1 MGATASVQLWTWQ
14 QLAEHAE
21 AAKQPPVVLAA
32 IRRQKIDA
40 ASALEMDREEVDKFK
55 PPLKRLDKLKVL
67 AAIGQL
73 SAFTSRADKARARL
87 AQLAKDEF
95 GGVREMFG
103 LVPGAGDP
111 EPGRTFRPGLDLRG
125 RKQMSLAWF
134 KRALER
140 EKLHGKFP
148 YEEQEMI
155 FRAIHADAT
164 EMMFFSQ
171 TVLVT
176 ELVDWLEKS
185 DPKFQYVGADYV
197 EPPELKAVT
206 REAPRVDGDNLRAP
220 EPEDSLGEGQFGTV
234 VSKTMWEQTW
244 CKKMKVALKRAA
256 TWAAGQAEDVAP
268 AELFASQGRP
278 NPFLLRMHGVASV
291 GGQVNVIMELGRCS
305 LADQIETGLYKGNR
319 LEAVRAARDIWLGLE
334 HLHTVLGTPHL
345 ALHPNNIVLA
355 RSSAKR
361 ASDDVASALLHAR
374 TGSGRLK
381 LTDVAIEHCKLTDYG
396 GGVVKAAR
404 RATEGSH
411 YAAPELTAVASEIS
425 LQVYHAARAQKL
437 AKSQSWRR
445 ALHYRHL
452 LAAPERCDAWSYG
465 SVLVELLSGKAPSHA
480 PPSAPPLP
488 GRASVSSPELL
499 DLAQQCLTVDPAAR
513 PRFDDTLAEQLD
525 RKLVKAAVAAPAAAA
540 SATDR
545 AARAEAAL
553 AKVESTF
560 DVDVCC
566 CLGKI
571 IGVSEHHP

>member
-32 IRRQKIDA
+32 IRRQKIGA
-40 ASALEMDREEVDKFK
+40 ADALEMDREEVDKFK
-55 PPLKRLDKLKVL
+55 PPLKKLDRLKVL

-103 LVPGAGDP
+103 LPGAGDARARADVPRGPRP
-111 EPGRTFRPGLDLRG
+111 EGTEADVPGLV
-125 RKQMSLAWF
+125 QA
-134 KRALER
+134 RA
-140 EKLHGKFP
+140 
-148 YEEQEMI
+148 
-155 FRAIHADAT
+155 RA
-164 EMMFFSQ
+164 
-171 TVLVT
+171 
-176 ELVDWLEKS
+176 
-185 DPKFQYVGADYV
+185 
-197 EPPELKAVT
+197 
-206 REAPRVDGDNLRAP
+206 REAPREVPLRGAGDDLQGDPRRRDGDDVLLPDGPRHGARGLAREERPEVPVRRRRLRRAARAQGRDEGGAARRRRQP
-220 EPEDSLGEGQFGTV
+220 QGPRAEDSLGEGQFGTV

-305 LADQIETGLYKGNR
+305 LADHETGLYKGNR

-396 GGVVKAAR
+396 GGVAKAAR
-404 RATEGSH
+404 RAKEGSH

-425 LQVYHAARAQKL
+425 LQVYHAARRR
-437 AKSQSWRR
+437 SSPSRSRGDGPCTTGTSWRR
-445 ALHYRHL
+445 PSGATRGPT
-452 LAAPERCDAWSYG
+452 AAC
-465 SVLVELLSGKAPSHA
+465 
-480 PPSAPPLP
+480 
-488 GRASVSSPELL
+488 SS
-499 DLAQQCLTVDPAAR
+499 
-513 PRFDDTLAEQLD
+513 
-525 RKLVKAAVAAPAAAA
+525 
-540 SATDR
+540 S
-545 AARAEAAL
+545 
-553 AKVESTF
+553 S
-560 DVDVCC
+560 
-566 CLGKI
+566 
-571 IGVSEHHP
+571 